1 MSIVTKEVNT
11 SETPLRRLVDEHKDV
26 LREWRIE
33 LKDQLPDP
41 VTWLRPPNPSRASI
55 TGLAVDYRACWF
67 LTGVGELPLAV
78 RRGLAL
84 CSKEET
90 ATAVIREFDRIQGLD
105 VGAHDAAT
113 ELLIARAAVA
123 CATVEPLYR
132 RGPIVACPID
142 QLGWSTFVHGYQ
154 DVIDDAARLAE
165 VLPHLLGSEIGKG
178 VTPSP
183 DLRTGTLKGDG
194 DLMID
199 ATLIEIKC
207 VSDPMSESSKT
218 LRQLLVYAARSR
230 VTAVC
235 LVLPRQRLRVDF
247 DLVKHR
253 EMLDNLDTRIV
264 AAYA

>member
-1 MSIVTKEVNT
+1 MPIVTKEVNT
-11 SETPLRRLVDEHKDV
+11 SDTPLRCLVDEHKDV
-26 LREWRIE
+26 LLQWRIE

-41 VTWLRPPNPSRASI
+41 ATWLRPPNPSRASI
-55 TGLAVDYRACWF
+55 TGLAVDYRSCWF
-67 LTGVGELPLAV
+67 LTGVGELPRAV
-78 RRGLAL
+78 RRGLEL
-84 CSKEET
+84 CSKETT
-90 ATAVIREFDRIQGLD
+90 AKAVLREFDRIQGLG

-132 RGPIVACPID
+132 RGSIVSCPVD
-142 QLGWSTFVHGYQ
+142 QLGWSTFLREYQ
-154 DVIDDAARLAE
+154 DVIDVAAHLAE
-165 VLPHLLGSEIGKG
+165 VLPYLLDSDIGKAI
-178 VTPSP
+178 TPSP

-194 DLMID
+194 DLLID

-218 LRQLLVYAARSR
+218 LRQLLVYAARSQ
-230 VTAVC
+230 VTEVC
-235 LVLPRQRLRVDF
+235 LVLPRQRVRAGF
-247 DLVKHR
+247 DLTKHR